1 MSEILR
7 EQAQWRI
14 GKTPIIGKY
23 IGEHKKLFDEIAGRG
38 FLNLPGYAYDAENQ
52 LELAA
57 KMGLSELN
65 YKIMH
70 ETIER
75 ELKQQGIDYNLQHRN
90 AAMAWEVEKQALM
103 AAWDAELAGIKQ
115 GIATEE
121 EILNRLAQE
130 IAARQIYLIEAKTE
144 IDLKME
150 GYRLTLAQLDG
161 QTAPYE
167 VQLANAKVLTAQKK
181 LEVIPILQEIISKER
196 ELLVLEQGKAIEYT
210 ALMNIEGQ
218 IADKQKEIIP
228 TLQTI
233 ISKEREL
240 LALEAGK
247 AAEYTTLVG
256 VEGQIADKQK
266 EIIPTLQTIIS
277 KEREL
282 LALEAG
288 KAAEYTTLVGVE
300 GQIADKQ
307 GEIITALENVIAK
320 EYELLPFEE
329 QKAQEYRNLLQAKQ
343 ENAIKKQ
350 LLVPWYLELA
360 NLNQAYAGL
369 IPGQL
374 GIEMQIAQ
382 EKIAQAQAVNTK
394 SENQLDELNSEIDA
408 ANARISA
415 SEAERQVRD
424 ERFNTEQNLLKDDLI
439 NENIYQSLSDA
450 FITALIASNQS
461 TQSFVNANKRTENT
475 ARNAIRK
482 TSTETITQAS
492 MNADA
497 SANSAEITK
506 TREVAIINAAAN
518 ITASLRHLIG

>member
-144 IDLKME
+144 IDLEME

-233 ISKEREL
+233 ISKE
-240 LALEAGK
+240 
-247 AAEYTTLVG
+247 
-256 VEGQIADKQK
+256 Q
-266 EIIPTLQTIIS
+266 
-277 KEREL
+277 EL

-408 ANARISA
+408 ANAKISA

-424 ERFNTEQNLLKDDLI
+424 ERFDTEQNLLKDDLV
-439 NENIYQSLSDA
+439 NENTYQTLSDA

-497 SANSAEITK
+497 SANSAETTK
-506 TREVAIINAAAN
+506 IEEVAKINAAAN

>member
-38 FLNLPGYAYDAENQ
+38 FLNLPGYAYDLENE
-52 LELAA
+52 LELRL
-57 KMGLSELN
+57 KLGLSEIN
-65 YKIMH
+65 YKILS

-115 GIATEE
+115 GMAMEE

-144 IDLKME
+144 IDLEME

-233 ISKEREL
+233 ISKE
-240 LALEAGK
+240 
-247 AAEYTTLVG
+247 
-256 VEGQIADKQK
+256 Q
-266 EIIPTLQTIIS
+266 
-277 KEREL
+277 EL

-461 TQSFVNANKRTENT
+461 TQGVVNANKRTENT

>member
-1 MSEILR
+1 MAHNLR
-7 EQAQWRI
+7 EQAQWRKE
-14 GKTPIIGKY
+14 KTPIIRKY
-23 IGEHKKLFDEIAGRG
+23 IGEHNKLMSEIAGRG
-38 FLNLPGYAYDAENQ
+38 FLNLPGYAYGLEND
-52 LELAA
+52 LELMT
-57 KMGLSELN
+57 KLGLSEVN
-65 YKIMH
+65 FKILS

-90 AAMAWEVEKQALM
+90 AVMAWEVEKQALM

-115 GIATEE
+115 GMAMEE

-144 IDLKME
+144 IDLEME

-181 LEVIPILQEIISKER
+181 LEVIPILQEIISKEQ

-210 ALMNIEGQ
+210 ALMNVERQ
-218 IADKQKEIIP
+218 IAIKQEEIIP

-233 ISKEREL
+233 ISKE
-240 LALEAGK
+240 
-247 AAEYTTLVG
+247 
-256 VEGQIADKQK
+256 Q
-266 EIIPTLQTIIS
+266 
-277 KEREL
+277 EL

-307 GEIITALENVIAK
+307 GEIIHALENVIAK

-329 QKAQEYRNLLQAKQ
+329 QKAQEYRNLLQVKQ

-360 NLNQAYAGL
+360 NLNQAYAAL

-374 GIEMQIAQ
+374 AIEMQIAQ

-408 ANARISA
+408 ANAKISA

-450 FITALIASNQS
+450 FIAALIASNQS
-461 TQSFVNANKRTENT
+461 TQGVVNTNKRTENT

-497 SANSAEITK
+497 SANSAEIRK
-506 TREVAIINAAAN
+506 IKEVATINAAVN

>member
-75 ELKQQGIDYNLQHRN
+75 ELKQAGIDFNVEYAE
-90 AAMAWEVEKQALM
+90 AAMAWELEKQGLLS
-103 AAWDAELAGIKQ
+103 AWDHELAGIKQ
-115 GIATEE
+115 GMATEE
-121 EILNRLAQE
+121 EVLARLALEVDARQVVL
-130 IAARQIYLIEAKTE
+130 IAAKSA
-144 IDLKME
+144 IDLEME
-150 GYRLTLAQLDG
+150 GYRKALADLDAA
-161 QTAPYE
+161 TAPYE

-210 ALMNIEGQ
+210 ALMNVERQ
-218 IADKQKEIIP
+218 IADKQGEIIP

-233 ISKEREL
+233 ISKE
-240 LALEAGK
+240 
-247 AAEYTTLVG
+247 
-256 VEGQIADKQK
+256 Q
-266 EIIPTLQTIIS
+266 
-277 KEREL
+277 EL

-329 QKAQEYRNLLQAKQ
+329 QKAQEYRNLLQVKQ

-424 ERFNTEQNLLKDDLI
+424 ERFDTEQNLLKDDLV
-439 NENIYQSLSDA
+439 NENTYQTLSDA

-461 TQSFVNANKRTENT
+461 TQGVVNANKRTENT

-497 SANSAEITK
+497 SANSAETTK
-506 TREVAIINAAAN
+506 IKEVAKINAAAN

>member
-1 MSEILR
+1 MAHNLR
-7 EQAQWRI
+7 EQSQWR
-14 GKTPIIGKY
+14 KEKAPIVRQYVGD
-23 IGEHKKLFDEIAGRG
+23 HNKLMSEIAGRG
-38 FLNLPGYAYDAENQ
+38 FLNLPGYAYDLENE
-52 LELAA
+52 LELRL
-57 KMGLSELN
+57 KLGLSEIN
-65 YKIMH
+65 YKILS

-115 GIATEE
+115 GMAMEE

-144 IDLKME
+144 IDLEME

-210 ALMNIEGQ
+210 ALMNVERQ
-218 IADKQKEIIP
+218 ITDKQTDIIP
-228 TLQTI
+228 VL
-233 ISKEREL
+233 R
-240 LALEAGK
+240 
-247 AAEYTTLVG
+247 
-256 VEGQIADKQK
+256 
-266 EIIPTLQTIIS
+266 
-277 KEREL
+277 
-282 LALEAG
+282 
-288 KAAEYTTLVGVE
+288 
-300 GQIADKQ
+300 
-307 GEIITALENVIAK
+307 NVINK

-329 QKAQEYRNLLQAKQ
+329 QKAQEYRNLLQVKQ
-343 ENAIKKQ
+343 ENASKKQ

-369 IPGQL
+369 IPGQ
-374 GIEMQIAQ
+374 IASEMQIAQ

-394 SENQLDELNSEIDA
+394 VGNQLDELNSEIDA
-408 ANARISA
+408 ANAKISA

-450 FITALIASNQS
+450 FIAALIDGNHS
-461 TQSFVNANKRTENT
+461 TQGVVNTNKRTENT
-475 ARNAIRK
+475 ARNATRK

-497 SANSAEITK
+497 SANAAEIRK
-506 TREVAIINAAAN
+506 TREVATINAAAN
-518 ITASLRHLIG
+518 ITASLTHLIG

>member
-75 ELKQQGIDYNLQHRN
+75 ELKQAGIDFNVEYAE
-90 AAMAWEVEKQALM
+90 AAMAWELEKQGLLS
-103 AAWDAELAGIKQ
+103 AWDHELAGIKQ
-115 GIATEE
+115 GMAMEE

-233 ISKEREL
+233 ISKE
-240 LALEAGK
+240 
-247 AAEYTTLVG
+247 
-256 VEGQIADKQK
+256 Q
-266 EIIPTLQTIIS
+266 
-277 KEREL
+277 EL

-408 ANARISA
+408 ANAKISA

-461 TQSFVNANKRTENT
+461 TQGVVNANKRTENT

-492 MNADA
+492 KNADA

>member
-1 MSEILR
+1 V
-7 EQAQWRI
+7 
-14 GKTPIIGKY
+14 
-23 IGEHKKLFDEIAGRG
+23 
-38 FLNLPGYAYDAENQ
+38 DARQ
-52 LELAA
+52 VVLIAA
-57 KMGLSELN
+57 KS
-65 YKIMH
+65 
-70 ETIER
+70 
-75 ELKQQGIDYNLQHRN
+75 
-90 AAMAWEVEKQALM
+90 A
-103 AAWDAELAGIKQ
+103 
-115 GIATEE
+115 
-121 EILNRLAQE
+121 
-130 IAARQIYLIEAKTE
+130 
-144 IDLKME
+144 IDLEME
-150 GYRLTLAQLDG
+150 GYRKALADLDAA
-161 QTAPYE
+161 TAPYE

-210 ALMNIEGQ
+210 ALMNVERQ
-218 IADKQKEIIP
+218 IADKQGEIIP

-233 ISKEREL
+233 ISKE
-240 LALEAGK
+240 
-247 AAEYTTLVG
+247 
-256 VEGQIADKQK
+256 Q
-266 EIIPTLQTIIS
+266 
-277 KEREL
+277 EL

-329 QKAQEYRNLLQAKQ
+329 QKAQEYRNLLQVKQ

-424 ERFNTEQNLLKDDLI
+424 ERFDTEQNLLKDDLV
-439 NENIYQSLSDA
+439 NENTYQTLSDA

-461 TQSFVNANKRTENT
+461 TQGVVNANKRTENT

-497 SANSAEITK
+497 SANSAETTK
-506 TREVAIINAAAN
+506 IKEVAKFNAAAK

>member
-1 MSEILR
+1 MAHNLR
-7 EQAQWRI
+7 EQAQWRKE
-14 GKTPIIGKY
+14 KTPIIRKY
-23 IGEHKKLFDEIAGRG
+23 IGEHNKLMSEIAGRG
-38 FLNLPGYAYDAENQ
+38 FLNLPGYAYGLEND
-52 LELAA
+52 LELMT
-57 KMGLSELN
+57 KLGLSEVN
-65 YKIMH
+65 FKILS

-90 AAMAWEVEKQALM
+90 AVMAWEVEKQALM

-115 GIATEE
+115 GMAMEE

-130 IAARQIYLIEAKTE
+130 IAARQIYLIGAKTE
-144 IDLKME
+144 IDLEME

-181 LEVIPILQEIISKER
+181 LEVIPILQEIISKEQ

-210 ALMNIEGQ
+210 ALMNIERQ
-218 IADKQKEIIP
+218 IADKQKETIP

-233 ISKEREL
+233 ISKE
-240 LALEAGK
+240 
-247 AAEYTTLVG
+247 
-256 VEGQIADKQK
+256 Q
-266 EIIPTLQTIIS
+266 
-277 KEREL
+277 EL

-329 QKAQEYRNLLQAKQ
+329 QKAQEYRNLLQVKQ

-360 NLNQAYAGL
+360 NLNQAYAAL

-374 GIEMQIAQ
+374 AIEMQIAQ

-394 SENQLDELNSEIDA
+394 AENQLDELNSEIDA

-424 ERFNTEQNLLKDDLI
+424 ERFKTEQNLLKDDLI

-450 FITALIASNQS
+450 FIAALIASNQS
-461 TQSFVNANKRTENT
+461 TQGVVNTNKRTENT
-475 ARNAIRK
+475 ARNATRK

-497 SANSAEITK
+497 SANAAEIRK
-506 TREVAIINAAAN
+506 IKEVATINAAAN

>member
-144 IDLKME
+144 IDLEME

-233 ISKEREL
+233 ISKEQEL

-256 VEGQIADKQK
+256 V
-266 EIIPTLQTIIS
+266 
-277 KEREL
+277 
-282 LALEAG
+282 
-288 KAAEYTTLVGVE
+288 V

-408 ANARISA
+408 ANAKISA

-424 ERFNTEQNLLKDDLI
+424 ERFDTEQNLLKDDLV
-439 NENIYQSLSDA
+439 NENTYQTLSDA

-497 SANSAEITK
+497 SANSAETTK
-506 TREVAIINAAAN
+506 IEEVAKINAAAN